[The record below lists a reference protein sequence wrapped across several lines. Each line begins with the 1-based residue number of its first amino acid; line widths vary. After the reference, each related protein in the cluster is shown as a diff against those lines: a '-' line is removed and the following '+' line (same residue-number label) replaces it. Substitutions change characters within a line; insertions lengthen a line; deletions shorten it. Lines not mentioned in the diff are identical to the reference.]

1 MKIKLVIALRCLVK
15 EVYMFLNWIVS
26 FVYSYKNW
34 YKTFW
39 YVSRNLSP
47 ERLRKEKHVKRSNE
61 WKDMSR
67 KTREEAVRVQRPSD
81 PAEYS
86 RLMKQSKCMISG
98 ISQDKLSSGA
108 GLRYSLLPTLQ
119 PGAVLYTPQLLV
131 TVLEQWPKLN
141 SPTTSSTIFRL

>member
-1 MKIKLVIALRCLVK
+1 MASKGKAR
-15 EVYMFLNWIVS
+15 E
-26 FVYSYKNW
+26 
-34 YKTFW
+34 
-39 YVSRNLSP
+39 
-47 ERLRKEKHVKRSNE
+47 SNE
-61 WKDMSR
+61 WKDTRR

-98 ISQDKLSSGA
+98 ISQAKLSSGA

-131 TVLEQWPKLN
+131 TVLEQ
-141 SPTTSSTIFRL
+141 